1 MAASSRALAQSSAD
15 FHVVFIC
22 LFLQP
27 FLSSARKFAAQFAE
41 LEAENARL
49 REELQTRVAAA
60 NKLTEEAWEA
70 NEDLKKE
77 LAQAKE
83 EIAKAKEAEEQK
95 KKEEASADKALRH
108 LLKAVEALLGKF
120 SNLLIRVHILA
131 SSCF

>member
-1 MAASSRALAQSSAD
+1 M
-15 FHVVFIC
+15 
-22 LFLQP
+22 
-27 FLSSARKFAAQFAE
+27 E

-83 EIAKAKEAEEQK
+83 ELAKAKEAEEQK

-108 LLKAVEALLGKF
+108 LLKAVETLLGKF
-120 SNLLIRVHILA
+120 SNLLIRVRILA